1 MQLSIVTTLYNSA
14 VYIDEFYRRILS
26 QAQAICADF
35 ELILV
40 DDGSPDDS
48 LEVAVALSRDDG
60 RVKVIELSRNHG
72 HHRAMMIGLEHACG
86 ELVFLIDV
94 DLEEQPENLSLFW
107 ERLHQQDTVDVVFGT
122 QPEKKTPFFRKT
134 LSKSFYSVFNALSPI
149 KISDRALVSRLMTKD
164 YVQSLLQYRERDIFL
179 PALWVDAGYS
189 QVSVEVDKEFNGNSS
204 YTLRK
209 RVKLSIDAVTA
220 FSSTP
225 LSLIFYLGTGMS
237 LVAGLVVIYL
247 IFRHFFLDQS
257 VPGWMSIIASIYLT
271 GGLIIFSLGIIGV
284 YMSRIFLEIKQR
296 PYSIIRKI
304 HGSVKDE

>member
-14 VYIDEFYRRILS
+14 AYIDEFYRQIIS
-26 QAQAICADF
+26 QAETLCADF
-35 ELILV
+35 ELIFV

-48 LEVAVALSRDDG
+48 LAVAVALTQHDG

-86 ELVFLIDV
+86 DLVFLIDV
-94 DLEEQPENLSLFW
+94 DLEEKPKNLSLFW
-107 ERLHQQDTVDVVFGT
+107 KRLHQQDTIDVVYGT

-134 LSKSFYSVFNALSPI
+134 LSKSFYTVFNGLSPI
-149 KISDRALVSRLMTKD
+149 KISDRALVSRLMTRN
-164 YVQSLLQYRERDIFL
+164 YVQSLLQYREREIFL
-179 PALWVDAGYS
+179 PALWEDAGYR

-204 YTLRK
+204 YTLTK
-209 RVKLSIDAVTA
+209 RIKLSIDAITS

-237 LVAGLVVIYL
+237 SIAGLVVIYL
-247 IFRHFFLDQS
+247 AFRHFFLDQS
-257 VPGWMSIIASIYLT
+257 ATGWASTIASIYLT

-284 YMSRIFLEIKQR
+284 YLSRIFLEVKQR
-296 PYSIIRKI
+296 PYSIVRKI
-304 HGSVKDE
+304 HGSLKDE